1 MPPSFRETHKSIH
14 GAWFRHPWLTY
25 SRKEGDT
32 PGLGL
37 CRQVKI
43 KKLLI
48 ANRGE
53 IACRVMRAAA
63 ALGIRSVAVYSDADA
78 DALHTRTADEAV
90 GIGGLTAAES
100 YLDAD
105 KIIAACEQSGAD
117 AVHPGYGFLSE
128 NAAFAAAVAE
138 AGIAFVG
145 PPAEAIRLMGDKL
158 EAKRIAAAAGVPTIP
173 GRPEALDSAD
183 AAAAAAADIG
193 YPVLLKAQAGG
204 GGRGMRIAR
213 DEAECRA
220 GYEQAVREAQAA
232 FGDGR
237 VFVEKYLE
245 RPRHIEIQVL
255 ADGHGSV
262 VHLGERECS
271 IQRRHQKV
279 IEEAPS
285 PFVTPE
291 LRAEMGRAA
300 VSLAKAIGY
309 RSAGTV
315 EFVVDAARNFHLL
328 EMNTRLQ
335 VEHPVT
341 EWITGI
347 DLVQW
352 MLRIAA
358 GEALD
363 FTQEDV
369 ELNGWS
375 MEARICA
382 EDPER
387 DFLPAAGRL
396 VRWQPPSRDSA
407 AGEGASEPA
416 RAESRLET
424 ALRLDAGVE
433 EGDEA
438 SVYYD
443 SLVAKLVVYGEDRDQ
458 AAARLAAALDNFAV
472 EGPATNILFLASLA
486 RHPRFVAGDLS
497 TAFIGEEYPQGF
509 RPGAACSGALGQLLG
524 AVTVMVQDRAARL
537 MPADWTEAV
546 LLSDGEETP
555 LRRKWENGCLSVRFG
570 RRVYRLESGWRPY
583 EPIVR
588 CQVRVPVGAG
598 LAGGELFFVVRRDG
612 LCVTVSH
619 GGAKRD
625 FVYLPPRSARL
636 KGRMAARPAHLG
648 VTALNAPMPGVLT
661 QLRVEEGAEVKA
673 GQEIGV
679 IEAMKMENSLR
690 SPRDGRVRHIAVR
703 RGDNLET
710 NQLILQYE

>member
-1 MPPSFRETHKSIH
+1 M
-14 GAWFRHPWLTY
+14 
-25 SRKEGDT
+25 
-32 PGLGL
+32 
-37 CRQVKI
+37 

-53 IACRVMRAAA
+53 IACRIMRGAQ
-63 ALGIRSVAVYSDADA
+63 ALGIRTVAVCSDADSE
-78 DALHTRTADEAV
+78 ALHTRTADEAV
-90 GIGGLTAAES
+90 RIGGLTAAES
-100 YLDAD
+100 YLDVE
-105 KIIAACEQSGAD
+105 KIIAACKQSGAD
-117 AVHPGYGFLSE
+117 ALHPGYGFLSE
-128 NAAFAAAVAE
+128 NSGFARAVEE
-138 AGIAFVG
+138 AGITFVG

-158 EAKRIAAAAGVPTIP
+158 EAKRIAAEAGVPVIP
-173 GRPEALDSAD
+173 GRPEAMESAD
-183 AAAAAAADIG
+183 AAAEAAADIG

-220 GYEQAVREAQAA
+220 GYEQAVREAEAA
-232 FGDGR
+232 FADGR

-245 RPRHIEIQVL
+245 RPRHIEVQIL

-271 IQRRHQKV
+271 IQRRYQKV

-291 LRAEMGRAA
+291 MRSEMGRAA

-315 EFVVDAARNFHLL
+315 EFVVDASGSFHLL

-335 VEHPVT
+335 VEHPIT
-341 EWITGI
+341 EWIAGI

-363 FTQEDV
+363 FTQDDV

-396 VRWQPPSRDSA
+396 VRWQPPS
-407 AGEGASEPA
+407 AGP
-416 RAESRLET
+416 

-443 SLVAKLVVYGEDRDQ
+443 SLVAKLVVYGRDRGQ
-458 AAARLAAALDNFAV
+458 AALRLAAALDNFAV
-472 EGPATNILFLASLA
+472 EGPATNVLFLASLA
-486 RHPRFVAGDLS
+486 RHPRFVAGDLT
-497 TAFIGEEYPQGF
+497 TAFIAEEYPEGF
-509 RPGAACSGALGQLLG
+509 RPGADGSAELAQLLG
-524 AVTVMVQDRAARL
+524 AVTVLAQDRAARL
-537 MPADWTEAV
+537 MPGEWTQAV
-546 LLSDGEETP
+546 LLSDGEEMP
-555 LRRKWENGCLSVRFG
+555 LKRKWDNGRLSVRFG
-570 RRVYRLESGWRPY
+570 RRVYRLESGWRPF
-583 EPIVR
+583 EPVVR
-588 CQVRVPVGAG
+588 CKVRVPKASG
-598 LAGGELFFVVRRDG
+598 LAGGELFFVIRRDG
-612 LCVTVSH
+612 LRVTVSH
-619 GGAKRD
+619 AGAKRE

-648 VTALNAPMPGVLT
+648 VTVLNAPMPGVLT
-661 QLRVEEGAEVKA
+661 QLRVEEGEEVKT

-690 SPRDGRVRHIAVR
+690 SPRDGRIRQIAVSP
-703 RGDNLET
+703 GDNLESD
-710 NQLILQYE
+710 QLILRYE

>member
-1 MPPSFRETHKSIH
+1 M
-14 GAWFRHPWLTY
+14 
-25 SRKEGDT
+25 
-32 PGLGL
+32 
-37 CRQVKI
+37 

-53 IACRVMRAAA
+53 IACRIMRGAQ
-63 ALGIRSVAVYSDADA
+63 ALDIRSVAVYSDADSE
-78 DALHTRTADEAV
+78 ALHTRTADEAV
-90 GIGGLTAAES
+90 RIGGLTAAES
-100 YLDAD
+100 YLDVE
-105 KIIAACEQSGAD
+105 KIIAACKESGAD
-117 AVHPGYGFLSE
+117 ALHPGYGFLSE
-128 NAAFAAAVAE
+128 NSVFAAAVEE
-138 AGIAFVG
+138 AGITFVG

-158 EAKRIAAAAGVPTIP
+158 EAKRIAAEAGVPVIP
-173 GRPEALDSAD
+173 GRPEAMESAG
-183 AAAAAAADIG
+183 AAAEAAADIG

-220 GYEQAVREAQAA
+220 GYEQAVREAEAA
-232 FGDGR
+232 FADGR

-245 RPRHIEIQVL
+245 RPRHIEVQIL

-271 IQRRHQKV
+271 IQRRYQKV

-291 LRAEMGRAA
+291 MRFEMGQAA

-315 EFVVDAARNFHLL
+315 EFVVDASGSFHLL

-335 VEHPVT
+335 VEHPIT
-341 EWITGI
+341 EWIAGI
-347 DLVQW
+347 DLVRW

-363 FTQEDV
+363 FTQDDV

-387 DFLPAAGRL
+387 GFLPAAGRL
-396 VRWQPPSRDSA
+396 VRWLPPS
-407 AGEGASEPA
+407 AGSQ
-416 RAESRLET
+416 
-424 ALRLDAGVE
+424 LRLDAGVE

-443 SLVAKLVVYGEDRDQ
+443 SLVAKLVVYGRNRDQ
-458 AAARLAAALDNFAV
+458 AASRLAAALDNFAV
-472 EGPATNILFLASLA
+472 EGPATNVLFLASLA
-486 RHPRFVAGDLS
+486 RHPRFVAGDLT
-497 TAFIGEEYPQGF
+497 TAFIAEEYPDGF
-509 RPGAACSGALGQLLG
+509 RPGADGSAALTQLLG
-524 AVTVMVQDRAARL
+524 AVTVLAQDRAARL
-537 MPADWTEAV
+537 MPGEWTQAV
-546 LLSDGEETP
+546 LLSDGREMP
-555 LRRKWENGCLSVRFG
+555 LKRKWENGRLRVRFG
-570 RRVYRLESGWRPY
+570 RRAYRLESGWRPF
-583 EPIVR
+583 EPIIRCDVR
-588 CQVRVPVGAG
+588 GPKGSQVTR
-598 LAGGELFFVVRRDG
+598 GELFFVIRREG
-612 LCVTVSH
+612 LRVTISH
-619 GGAKRD
+619 AGAKRE

-636 KGRMAARPAHLG
+636 KRRMAARPAHLG
-648 VTALNAPMPGVLT
+648 ITALNAPMPGVLT
-661 QLRVEEGAEVKA
+661 QMRVEEGEEVKT

-690 SPRDGRVRHIAVR
+690 SPRDGRIRQIAVSP
-703 RGDNLET
+703 GDNLES
-710 NQLILQYE
+710 NQLILRYE

>member
-1 MPPSFRETHKSIH
+1 M
-14 GAWFRHPWLTY
+14 
-25 SRKEGDT
+25 
-32 PGLGL
+32 
-37 CRQVKI
+37 

-53 IACRVMRAAA
+53 IACRIMRGAQAF
-63 ALGIRSVAVYSDADA
+63 GIRSVAVCSDADSE
-78 DALHTRTADEAV
+78 ALHTRTADEAV
-90 GIGGLTAAES
+90 CIGGLTAAES
-100 YLDAD
+100 YLDVE
-105 KIIAACEQSGAD
+105 KIIAACKHSGAE
-117 AVHPGYGFLSE
+117 ALHPGYGFLSE
-128 NAAFAAAVAE
+128 NSGFAAAVE
-138 AGIAFVG
+138 KAGITFVG
-145 PPAEAIRLMGDKL
+145 PPPEAIRLMGDKL

-173 GRPEALDSAD
+173 GRPEAMESAD
-183 AAAAAAADIG
+183 AAVEAAADIG

-220 GYEQAVREAQAA
+220 GFEQAVREAEAA
-232 FGDGR
+232 FADGR

-245 RPRHIEIQVL
+245 RPRHIEVQIL

-262 VHLGERECS
+262 VHLGESECS
-271 IQRRHQKV
+271 IQRRYQKV

-291 LRAEMGRAA
+291 MRREMGQAA

-315 EFVVDAARNFHLL
+315 EFVVDASGSFHLL

-335 VEHPVT
+335 VEHPIT
-341 EWITGI
+341 EWIAGI

-363 FTQEDV
+363 FTQDDV

-396 VRWQPPSRDSA
+396 VRWLPPS
-407 AGEGASEPA
+407 AGS
-416 RAESRLET
+416 T
-424 ALRLDAGVE
+424 LRLDAGVE

-443 SLVAKLVVYGEDRDQ
+443 SLVAELVVYGRDRDQ
-458 AAARLAAALDNFAV
+458 AASRLAAALDNFAV
-472 EGPATNILFLASLA
+472 EGPATNVLFLASLA
-486 RHPRFVAGDLS
+486 RHPRFVAGDLT
-497 TAFIGEEYPQGF
+497 TAFIAEEYSDGF
-509 RPGAACSGALGQLLG
+509 RPGADVPAALAQLLG
-524 AVTVMVQDRAARL
+524 AVTVLVQDRAARL

-546 LLSDGEETP
+546 LLSDGDEMQ
-555 LRRKWENGCLSVRFG
+555 LRRKWENGRLSVRFG
-570 RRVYRLESGWRPY
+570 RRVYRLESGWRPF

-588 CQVRVPVGAG
+588 CDARVPRGSG
-598 LAGGELFFVVRRDG
+598 LTGGELFFVVRREG

-619 GGAKRD
+619 AGAKRE

-648 VTALNAPMPGVLT
+648 ITVLNAPMPGVLT
-661 QLRVEEGAEVKA
+661 QLQVEEGDEVKT

-690 SPRDGRVRHIAVR
+690 SPRDGRIRQVAVSP
-703 RGDNLET
+703 GDNLES
-710 NQLILQYE
+710 NQLILRYE